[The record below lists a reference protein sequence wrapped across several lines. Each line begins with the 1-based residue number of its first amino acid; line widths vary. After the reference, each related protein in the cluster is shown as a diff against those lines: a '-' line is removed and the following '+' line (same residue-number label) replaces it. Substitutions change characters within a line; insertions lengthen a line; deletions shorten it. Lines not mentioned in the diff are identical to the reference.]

1 MSLMHHALD
10 RPATPGQTNG
20 NGYNPL
26 QRNAGRSAMVWWVIT
41 GLALLIT
48 LALLAWPRWRPAAEP
63 PIPALVQPQPTEVSL
78 PTPAVTNTVAV
89 APVASEPESATEEPA
104 LETSPAA
111 MDRPE
116 PTAPPEKQFQAPAPS
131 EPEPSASPQ
140 ASPEQQVSPEQPAVA
155 ETREQP
161 RQPDV
166 EQAIA
171 EAQQPVAEPTAPSPA
186 EALPAPADTPN
197 NATVTQADANR
208 STEAVAAADTQSS
221 SSVATAVPQHD
232 TARQAVQS
240 AIGRGDLTQAQQL
253 LQSWINREPRLEE
266 PRIWLAKVYLSR
278 GARQEAEALLVGLE
292 STEALGLRGLVLEQT
307 ERYADA
313 ARIFEALTRKEAR
326 NPQWWLH
333 WAINMENSGR
343 LAEARLLYQTYLEQ
357 FSSHNARLTA
367 FATERYRALAG

>member
-1 MSLMHHALD
+1 MSLMHQALD
-10 RPATPGQTNG
+10 RPATPGQTKG

-41 GLALLIT
+41 GLALLIA
-48 LALLAWPRWRPAAEP
+48 LALLAWPRWRPAAEA
-63 PIPALVQPQPTEVSL
+63 PIPVLVQPQPTEVSL

-89 APVASEPESATEEPA
+89 ATVASEPESATEKPA
-104 LETSPAA
+104 PETSPAA

-116 PTAPPEKQFQAPAPS
+116 PTAPPEKQFQAPASS

-140 ASPEQQVSPEQPAVA
+140 ASPEQQVSPAQPAVA

-161 RQPDV
+161 RQPDA
-166 EQAIA
+166 EQPLA
-171 EAQQPVAEPTAPSPA
+171 EAQQLVAEPPAPSPA

-197 NATVTQADANR
+197 NAPVTGADANR
-208 STEAVAAADTQSS
+208 STEAVAADTRSS

-232 TARQAVQS
+232 AARRAVQS
-240 AIGRGDLTQAQQL
+240 AIGRGDLSQAQQL

-313 ARIFEALTRKEAR
+313 ARIFEALTRKEAS